1 MNRLAWGCISFFL
14 LCGMCGQTSAVETSS
29 NAPMP
34 PPNKKAPVAETE
46 VAPDGEQSVFVDA
59 ASGSDSNSG
68 NSSRPFKTIG
78 RAAQLAV
85 ANSRHNVAITITV
98 NPGIYR
104 ESIEIAGSTP
114 DVGGPIT
121 IQASKNGAVTISG
134 SDQWTDWQAN
144 PQYPGTFV
152 HPWMYSW
159 AIGETPKGFP
169 AMDPI
174 VLRRE
179 MIFVNG
185 KLLTQVL
192 SQNQM
197 TEGSFFIDDSNGRAS
212 IWPPS
217 GTDVTTADVEVS
229 VRPKLFESHRLS
241 GLTLRGLSFEHANPA
256 VAMRPAAAVAI
267 FNGTNELVEDCAM
280 SWNNWIGFLYNNVT
294 NSTARRVTA
303 NYNGGVGMSGFRFKN
318 VTVEDV
324 QTSHNN
330 WRGALGQFKDWEPA
344 GGKFLRLHGATFT
357 RYTAVGNQA
366 RGLWFDT
373 DNEDVIIDHAF
384 LAQNQSDGL
393 FLESNKGP
401 FTIKNSKICRNAGP
415 GIYTSHTES
424 VTVTGSLIYGN
435 QKSQIF
441 VNGQSKQRAGNN
453 WETGADYIAIAQRW
467 SLSQNTVVGADG
479 GQLLFGTY
487 QSSPESS
494 SLFFQ
499 TLTSNNNTWYNPSNE
514 KVFEIDPGGAG
525 HKPRDMNI
533 SQWRS
538 ASGQDKDSAFV
549 PPVADPAALCET
561 P

>member
-1 MNRLAWGCISFFL
+1 MKSITKVVVYFFL
-14 LCGMCGQTSAVETSS
+14 FVFIYFPSLAADMANHSLS
-29 NAPMP
+29 
-34 PPNKKAPVAETE
+34 KAEENDAARVAIR
-46 VAPDGEQSVFVDA
+46 AGEHELFVDA

-68 NSSRPFKTIG
+68 TSTRPFKTIG
-78 RAAQLAV
+78 RAAQLAL
-85 ANSRHNVAITITV
+85 ANSRRNLATTITV

-104 ESIEIAGSTP
+104 ESIEISGGSP
-114 DVGGPIT
+114 DAGGPIT
-121 IQASKNGAVTISG
+121 IQASKIGCVTISG
-134 SDQWTDWQAN
+134 SEQWTGWQADR
-144 PQYPGTFV
+144 QYPGMYV
-152 HPWMYSW
+152 HSWPESW
-159 AIGETPKGFP
+159 ATDESPKGFP

-197 TEGSFFIDDSNGRAS
+197 SEGSFFIDDSNGRAS
-212 IWPPS
+212 IWPPF
-217 GTDVTTADVEVS
+217 GTDMAAADVEVS

-241 GLTLRGLSFEHANPA
+241 GLTLRGLRFEHANPS

-267 FNGTNELVEDCAM
+267 FNGANELVEDCKM
-280 SWNNWIGFLYNNVT
+280 NWNNWIGFLYNNVT
-294 NSTARRVTA
+294 NSTARRVVA
-303 NYNGGVGMSGFRFKN
+303 SHNGGVGMSGFRFKN
-318 VTVEDV
+318 VTIEDV
-324 QTSHNN
+324 QTSYNN
-330 WRGALGQFKDWEPA
+330 WRGALGKFKDWEPS
-344 GGKFLRLHGATFT
+344 GGKFLRLHGAIFK

-373 DNEDVIIDHAF
+373 DNEDIVVDQAF
-384 LAQNQSDGL
+384 LSQNQLDGL

-415 GIYTSHTES
+415 GIYTSHTEA
-424 VTVTGSLIYGN
+424 VTVTANLICGN

-441 VNGQSKQRAGNN
+441 VNGQSRQRAGSN
-453 WETGADYIAIAQRW
+453 WETGAGYIAIAQRW
-467 SLSQNTVVGADG
+467 SLSENTIVGGDA

-499 TLTSNNNTWYNPSNE
+499 TLTSDNNTWYNSSNE
-514 KVFEIDPGGAG
+514 NVFEIDPGGAG
-525 HKPRDMNI
+525 HEPRDMNI

-538 ASGQDKDSAFV
+538 ATGQDKDSTFGV
-549 PPVADPAALCET
+549 PPADPVALCET
-561 P
+561 R